1 MKFSGTLRVDL
12 NTVSFRLPV
21 VKKGATKFMYE
32 YNTAKLRLV
41 KPAKRA
47 KIKSR
52 RTFRIMTFLT
62 KQWAT
67 ATAGP

>member
-1 MKFSGTLRVDL
+1 MKFSRTLRVDL
-12 NTVSFRLPV
+12 NTVSFTLPQ

-41 KPAKRA
+41 KPGKRA

-62 KQWAT
+62 KPWAT
-67 ATAGP
+67 ATA

>member
-1 MKFSGTLRVDL
+1 M

-41 KPAKRA
+41 KPGKRA
-47 KIKSR
+47 KIKSTR
-52 RTFRIMTFLT
+52 NFRIMTFLT
-62 KQWAT
+62 KPWAT
-67 ATAGP
+67 GTT

>member
-1 MKFSGTLRVDL
+1 MKFSRTLRVEF
-12 NTVSFRLPV
+12 NTVSSTLPV

-41 KPAKRA
+41 KPGKRA

-52 RTFRIMTFLT
+52 RTF
-62 KQWAT
+62 
-67 ATAGP
+67 

>member
-1 MKFSGTLRVDL
+1 MKFSRTLRVEL
-12 NTVSFRLPV
+12 NTVSSTLSV

-32 YNTAKLRLV
+32 YNTAKLRLE
-41 KPAKRA
+41 KPGKRA

-62 KQWAT
+62 KPWAT
-67 ATAGP
+67 ATA

>member
-1 MKFSGTLRVDL
+1 M

-21 VKKGATKFMYE
+21 VKTGATKLMYE

-41 KPAKRA
+41 KPGKRA

-67 ATAGP
+67 ATA

>member
-1 MKFSGTLRVDL
+1 MKFSRTLRVDL
-12 NTVSFRLPV
+12 NTVSSTLPV
-21 VKKGATKFMYE
+21 VKKGATNFMYE

-41 KPAKRA
+41 KPGKRA

-62 KQWAT
+62 KPWAT
-67 ATAGP
+67 GTA

>member
-1 MKFSGTLRVDL
+1 MKFSRTLRVDL
-12 NTVSFRLPV
+12 NTVSSTLAV

-41 KPAKRA
+41 KPGKRA

-52 RTFRIMTFLT
+52 RTLRIMTLLT
-62 KQWAT
+62 KPWAT
-67 ATAGP
+67 GTT